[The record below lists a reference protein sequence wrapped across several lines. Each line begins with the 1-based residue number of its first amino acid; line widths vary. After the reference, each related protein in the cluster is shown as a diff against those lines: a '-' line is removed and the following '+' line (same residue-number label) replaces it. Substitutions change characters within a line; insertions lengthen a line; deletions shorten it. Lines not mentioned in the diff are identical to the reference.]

1 MAASKP
7 LICQLL
13 PHLTQLTPYQA
24 GKPLEE
30 LERELG
36 ITDAIKL
43 ASNENPLGPSPKA
56 LAAVQ
61 ADLSSLHRYP
71 DSHAYYLKEDLAAQL
86 GLSPQQLILGNGSDE
101 ILDLLVRALVPAGGE
116 VLSTTHTFL
125 MYGLITKAVGGV
137 FRPVPLKKLRVDL
150 KAVAQ
155 AVNPQTRLIILNNP
169 NNPTGTVFYREEWEA
184 FLAALPA
191 EVTVVLDE
199 AYIDFADD
207 PRVPSGLAYLND
219 DRPLVGLRTFS
230 KAYGLAGLRIGY
242 GYGPSQ
248 LIDCLNRL
256 RMPFNVNRL
265 AQVAAR
271 AALTDTDFLA
281 RTLELVHRRQS
292 GNLPGTGAPRP
303 GISALPGQFYLDPD
317 AQAGTGSLS
326 GHAAPGSHYPGHGRL
341 RAAGIYPGQRGL
353 AAGEPALSRSS
364 KTGIGD
370 ERLSGKR
377 GHHYHRRSGR
387 RRQKHG
393 GPATGSIPALFISG
407 QRLPLPGRGLAGRA
421 PGAGSG

>member
-1 MAASKP
+1 MQVWLKSIGLPPHLTAHPISPLTPALQAPEALGLNPMAASKP

-56 LAAVQ
+56 LAAIQ
-61 ADLSSLHRYP
+61 AELSSLHRYP

-86 GLSPQQLILGNGSDE
+86 GLSPAQLIFGNGSDE
-101 ILDLLVRALVPAGGE
+101 LLDLLVRALVPAGGE

-125 MYGLITKAVGGV
+125 MYGLITRAVGGV

-191 EVTVVLDE
+191 
-199 AYIDFADD
+199 
-207 PRVPSGLAYLND
+207 
-219 DRPLVGLRTFS
+219 
-230 KAYGLAGLRIGY
+230 
-242 GYGPSQ
+242 
-248 LIDCLNRL
+248 
-256 RMPFNVNRL
+256 
-265 AQVAAR
+265 
-271 AALTDTDFLA
+271 
-281 RTLELVHRRQS
+281 
-292 GNLPGTGAPRP
+292 
-303 GISALPGQFYLDPD
+303 
-317 AQAGTGSLS
+317 
-326 GHAAPGSHYPGHGRL
+326 GSHRGPG
-341 RAAGIYPGQRGL
+341 
-353 AAGEPALSRSS
+353 
-364 KTGIGD
+364 
-370 ERLSGKR
+370 
-377 GHHYHRRSGR
+377 
-387 RRQKHG
+387 
-393 GPATGSIPALFISG
+393 
-407 QRLPLPGRGLAGRA
+407 
-421 PGAGSG
+421 

>member
-1 MAASKP
+1 MAASNP

-36 ITDAIKL
+36 ITGAIKL

-56 LAAVQ
+56 MAAVQ
-61 ADLSSLHRYP
+61 ANLSELHRYP
-71 DSHAYYLKEDLAAQL
+71 DSHVYYLKKDLAAHL
-86 GLSPQQLILGNGSDE
+86 GLSPGQLIFGNGSDE

-184 FLAALPA
+184 FLAAVPPN
-191 EVTVVLDE
+191 VTVVLDE
-199 AYIDFADD
+199 AYLDFADD
-207 PRVPSGLAYLND
+207 PRVPSGLAYLRE
-219 DRPLVGLRTFS
+219 DRALVGLRTFS
-230 KAYGLAGLRIGY
+230 KVYGLAGLRIGY
-242 GYGPSQ
+242 GYGPSP

-256 RMPFNVNRL
+256 RMPFNINRL

-281 RTLELVHRRQS
+281 RTLKLVH
-292 GNLPGTGAPRP
+292 TGKEE
-303 GISALPGQFYLDPD
+303 IC
-317 AQAGTGSLS
+317 
-326 GHAAPGSHYPGHGRL
+326 
-341 RAAGIYPGQRGL
+341 RGL
-353 AAGEPALSRSS
+353 ARLGLEYLPSQSNFILIRVPKPGQEVFQAMLRQGVIIRAMDAYGLPDYIRVNVGLPQENRRCLEAL
-364 KTGIGD
+364 
-370 ERLSGKR
+370 
-377 GHHYHRRSGR
+377 
-387 RRQKHG
+387 QKVLG
-393 GPATGSIPALFISG
+393 MNG
-407 QRLPLPGRGLAGRA
+407 
-421 PGAGSG
+421 